1 MARSK
6 IDISQIA
13 WSEISTGSLGG
24 PASFIG
30 LSTSNTP
37 VLVAASDYTTGG
49 GGGGISF
56 DGSTANGVLTYKDSD
71 EATVESNLTFDGST
85 LIVSADLKANE
96 YLYHNGDTDTFIRF
110 EDDVIHMEAGG
121 RAFIKISEAGTDK
134 LIINNNEVDI
144 DVQIKGSNSAN
155 LLRTDAANDSVY
167 FGANSGAGDDN
178 NFWVSGTIG
187 SIDTSDKGTAVFG
200 GDLVISGTVHV
211 KTQLTAS
218 GGMELTAPSGSLGG
232 PASFLGLD
240 ATNRVVQIAASD
252 YVDAGGSDTFVTDN
266 FGHFKFTTD
275 NLFGHYVY
283 AYNSRN
289 YQLTQNLYGNSYA
302 IYDDPGDSTFTATIV
317 NSLLY
322 IKSGIVPV
330 ACTLDSFTVEG
341 YLVEAMSNGNAKF
354 SIWHATAP
362 SDAVAYSTSVTWT
375 RVATVTWSGT
385 GADDTWYKGTDTV
398 TSGNSFAAGDWYAT
412 TVQPSGTDTS
422 LSSGNSSF
430 HASISW
436 SPT

>member
-6 IDISQIA
+6 IDISQID
-13 WSEISTGSLGG
+13 WSEIASGSIAGQGSYITLN
-24 PASFIG
+24 ASG
-30 LSTSNTP
+30 NPVLST
-37 VLVAASDYTTGG
+37 VAAAG

-56 DGSTANGVLTYKDSD
+56 DGSTADGVLTYKDSD
-71 EATVESNLTFDGST
+71 EATVESNLIFDGST
-85 LIVSADLKANE
+85 LTVSGNLKVGE
-96 YLYHNGDTDTFIRF
+96 YIYHIEDGDSKDTFIRF
-110 EDDVIHMEAGG
+110 EADTIHMEAGG
-121 RAFIKISEAGTDK
+121 RAFIKLSEAGTDK
-134 LIINNNEVDI
+134 IVINNDEVDI

-330 ACTLDSFTVEG
+330 ACTLDRFTVEG
-341 YLVEAMSNGNAKF
+341 
-354 SIWHATAP
+354 
-362 SDAVAYSTSVTWT
+362 
-375 RVATVTWSGT
+375 
-385 GADDTWYKGTDTV
+385 
-398 TSGNSFAAGDWYAT
+398 
-412 TVQPSGTDTS
+412 
-422 LSSGNSSF
+422 
-430 HASISW
+430 
-436 SPT
+436 